1 MKEFD
6 RAKGKTAVSFTGTL
20 DGVTSQN
27 LRDFQTFMHLMLKV
41 DGEPDYIT
49 MNSLMSSAGNTNR
62 YCFGVDTAK
71 QLTEENIQALV
82 QDKVNYVGRYLT
94 GTYGVGANKKAKNL
108 TRQEAEAI
116 INAHLGLVP
125 IYQDNTGDVSD
136 YSYDSGIHDATEAVK
151 APLALGIPDGHTIY
165 FAVDTDMTE
174 DENEAHAIPYFTAIA
189 KVMSHYT
196 IGVYGT
202 RNTCSMVSKA
212 VPAVKYAYVSNM
224 STGFSGNLGF
234 SQPLNWAFDQF
245 DETGPEGNLPGRDK
259 VAVSELDKGVNE
271 LVASRKSGNWV
282 EDSDWTVMKDL
293 IATHKIE
300 YNGKPYVLVDDATLK
315 VSVSYKNITT
325 LNPDTPVSFTY
336 LIKNGKI
343 DSSIETELAKDGIT
357 LGGDLGKTLNKFTAG
372 LESGFV
378 TFNIEIEKGSAYP
391 AKISIEFSDKEL
403 KDQNGGS
410 TNEDVVVFD
419 VEFKWDNMKDQLL
432 KAIATPANAFVK
444 EAAQSMLT
452 LINGVFNTSKQ
463 LIVALLGAVTAVL
476 HEENQ
481 LDSRLV
487 AAVTTATDVLVVG
500 GVIYL
505 AVYFLFPL
513 LAGVLVI
520 V

>member
-1 MKEFD
+1 M
-6 RAKGKTAVSFTGTL
+6 
-20 DGVTSQN
+20 
-27 LRDFQTFMHLMLKV
+27 
-41 DGEPDYIT
+41 
-49 MNSLMSSAGNTNR
+49 
-62 YCFGVDTAK
+62 
-71 QLTEENIQALV
+71 
-82 QDKVNYVGRYLT
+82 
-94 GTYGVGANKKAKNL
+94 
-108 TRQEAEAI
+108 
-116 INAHLGLVP
+116 
-125 IYQDNTGDVSD
+125 
-136 YSYDSGIHDATEAVK
+136 
-151 APLALGIPDGHTIY
+151 
-165 FAVDTDMTE
+165 
-174 DENEAHAIPYFTAIA
+174 
-189 KVMSHYT
+189 
-196 IGVYGT
+196 
-202 RNTCSMVSKA
+202 
-212 VPAVKYAYVSNM
+212 
-224 STGFSGNLGF
+224 
-234 SQPLNWAFDQF
+234 
-245 DETGPEGNLPGRDK
+245 
-259 VAVSELDKGVNE
+259 
-271 LVASRKSGNWV
+271 ASRKSGNWV

-336 LIKNGKI
+336 PIKNGKI